1 MKSRYEDLYDYD
13 TLRNFEEATA
23 FIVRIDEPFVVLGGS
38 QPDDVLRAD
47 IDDFHPVRR
56 RRGGGGVVLL
66 QPDDLWIDWWI
77 PASDPRVSDD
87 VRRNALL
94 PGEWWYRAMVN
105 FLPTAPAVVGDGVS
119 GPKELRTACFAT
131 SGPGELFYE
140 GRKLVGVTQ
149 WHVREGIFLSTLL
162 PARSIAAL
170 ANLLAECPEG
180 MSEALE
186 AVLTLD
192 SLNLVPEAEA
202 IVDRVLGA
210 SAVQHRRNLMLLA

>member
-38 QPDDVLRAD
+38 QPDDVLRSD

-94 PGEWWYRAMVN
+94 PGEWWY
-105 FLPTAPAVVGDGVS
+105 
-119 GPKELRTACFAT
+119 
-131 SGPGELFYE
+131 
-140 GRKLVGVTQ
+140 
-149 WHVREGIFLSTLL
+149 
-162 PARSIAAL
+162 
-170 ANLLAECPEG
+170 
-180 MSEALE
+180 
-186 AVLTLD
+186 
-192 SLNLVPEAEA
+192 
-202 IVDRVLGA
+202 
-210 SAVQHRRNLMLLA
+210 

>member
-1 MKSRYEDLYDYD
+1 MNTQYEDLYDYD
-13 TLRNFEEATA
+13 TLRKLEEPSA

-38 QPDDVLRAD
+38 QPDDVLRPD
-47 IDDFHPVRR
+47 IADFHPVRR

-94 PGEWWYRAMVN
+94 PGEWWYRSMVH
-105 FLPTAPAVVGDGVS
+105 FLPSAPAIVGDGLT

-140 GRKLVGVTQ
+140 DRKLVGVTQ
-149 WHVREGIFLSTLL
+149 WHIREGIFLSTLL

-170 ANLLAECPEG
+170 ENLLAEQPIG
-180 MSEALE
+180 MTEAL
-186 AVLTLD
+186 AGIHTLE
-192 SLNLVPEAEA
+192 SLNLMPEAES
-202 IVDRVLGA
+202 IVDRVLQA
-210 SAVQHRRNLMLLA
+210 SGVTSRRHLMLMA

>member
-13 TLRNFEEATA
+13 ILRNFEEATA

-38 QPDDVLRAD
+38 QPDDVLRPD

-77 PASDPRVSDD
+77 PATDPRVSDD

-105 FLPTAPAVVGDGVS
+105 FLPTAPSVVGDVS
-119 GPKELRTACFAT
+119 WWVSLSGTSVRAFFSLRSFPLAPLPHF
-131 SGPGELFYE
+131 P
-140 GRKLVGVTQ
+140 
-149 WHVREGIFLSTLL
+149 IF
-162 PARSIAAL
+162 
-170 ANLLAECPEG
+170 
-180 MSEALE
+180 
-186 AVLTLD
+186 
-192 SLNLVPEAEA
+192 
-202 IVDRVLGA
+202 
-210 SAVQHRRNLMLLA
+210 